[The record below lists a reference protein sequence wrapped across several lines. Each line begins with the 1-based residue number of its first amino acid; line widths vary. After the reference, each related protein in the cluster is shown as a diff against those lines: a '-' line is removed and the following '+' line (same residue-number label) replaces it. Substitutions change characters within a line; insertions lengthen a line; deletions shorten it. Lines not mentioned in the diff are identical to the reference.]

1 MKQDAPRLERYLRK
15 LFGNDTLR
23 VVPHP
28 KKDDMAEITIAGEF
42 IGPIYRD
49 EEDGEIS
56 YPFQM
61 AILDVDLEDE

>member
-1 MKQDAPRLERYLRK
+1 MKDDAPRLERYLRK
-15 LFGNDTLR
+15 LFGNDNLR

-28 KKDDMAEITIAGEF
+28 KKTDMAELMIGEEF

-49 EEDGEIS
+49 EEDGEVS

-61 AILDVDLEDE
+61 AILDIDLEDA